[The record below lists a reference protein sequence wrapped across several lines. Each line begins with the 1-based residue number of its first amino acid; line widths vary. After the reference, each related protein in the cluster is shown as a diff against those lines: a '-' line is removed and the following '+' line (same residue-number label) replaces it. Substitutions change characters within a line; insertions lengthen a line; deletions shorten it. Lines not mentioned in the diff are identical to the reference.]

1 MGYAKGETDE
11 YGCRRRARPPL
22 VGMSEGWNMGRPR
35 KRQRRRFGTLRTVT
49 KHGHEY
55 IEASYPTPLDAFAK
69 WPNLPKRQTKTV
81 APDFIGEAEA
91 WLSEAERAI
100 KLDAWMP
107 PQLTRKTERRE
118 AVTFAEYAAQWLDT
132 RHRSTGE
139 PIRETTKQ
147 KHREAL
153 RLYLLPFFGQTALAD
168 ITAADVQRWWDTFTP
183 DRAAERVNREA
194 RRANVY
200 ATLRAIMRSAATEP
214 VDTDGS
220 TLIKDTPCNL
230 RALRGETKH
239 KVVIAEIDQ
248 LQALY
253 EAFPKWL
260 RLYVYLSG
268 YLGLRE
274 GECLGLERQDI
285 ELKNRMLHV
294 RRAAKTVTYKDG
306 RRENVLGET
315 KTRGS
320 VRDLR
325 IPEFLAEPIAD
336 HLREFT
342 GSEPDALLFPSPR
355 SGGVCAGQTLRNAF
369 TRAKEKVPALAGMR
383 PHDLRDT
390 ALTRLAAMGAT
401 NGELMRQA
409 GHQTLAV
416 ASKYQH
422 TVESH
427 YTGVLDTLAR
437 SVEATTANTT
447 AQSPEPA
454 ETRDATPPADEATD
468 GLRADGLG
476 ELEQLAA
483 VLAHMPLAAR
493 VDVLKGIPAE
503 RRYRILELLDTTAQ
517 VETMRELLREA
528 A

>member
-1 MGYAKGETDE
+1 M
-11 YGCRRRARPPL
+11 L
-22 VGMSEGWNMGRPR
+22 
-35 KRQRRRFGTLRTVT
+35 
-49 KHGHEY
+49 
-55 IEASYPTPLDAFAK
+55 
-69 WPNLPKRQTKTV
+69 
-81 APDFIGEAEA
+81 
-91 WLSEAERAI
+91 
-100 KLDAWMP
+100 
-107 PQLTRKTERRE
+107 
-118 AVTFAEYAAQWLDT
+118 
-132 RHRSTGE
+132 
-139 PIRETTKQ
+139 
-147 KHREAL
+147 
-153 RLYLLPFFGQTALAD
+153 
-168 ITAADVQRWWDTFTP
+168 
-183 DRAAERVNREA
+183 
-194 RRANVY
+194 
-200 ATLRAIMRSAATEP
+200 
-214 VDTDGS
+214 
-220 TLIKDTPCNL
+220 
-230 RALRGETKH
+230 
-239 KVVIAEIDQ
+239 
-248 LQALY
+248 
-253 EAFPKWL
+253 
-260 RLYVYLSG
+260 
-268 YLGLRE
+268 
-274 GECLGLERQDI
+274 
-285 ELKNRMLHV
+285 LHV

-355 SGGVCAGQTLRNAF
+355 NGGVCAGQTLRNAF

-427 YTGVLDTLAR
+427 YAGVLDTLAR
-437 SVEATTANTT
+437 SVEAADGERTATTANTT

-454 ETRDATPPADEATD
+454 ETRDVTPPADEATD
-468 GLRADGLG
+468 GLQTDGMG